1 MTTLRFHF
9 QVLSFSALD
18 AASFCSNDFHLKCY
32 HQGGLTYPGTGSIL
46 NVLSSS
52 TGRTPTVLG
61 KPHQTMLDCIVD
73 KWHLDRGRTCMV
85 GDRLDTDIAFG
96 QLGGLTSLLV
106 LTGVTKLDQLS
117 SSSIQPDYMI
127 ESLGCLLDST
137 KI

>member
-1 MTTLRFHF
+1 M
-9 QVLSFSALD
+9 
-18 AASFCSNDFHLKCY
+18 
-32 HQGGLTYPGTGSIL
+32 L

-52 TGRTPTVLG
+52 TGRIPTVLG

-73 KWHLDRGRTCMV
+73 KWHLDRKRTCMV

-117 SSSIQPDYMI
+117 SSDIQPDYLI
-127 ESLGCLLDST
+127 ESLGCLL
-137 KI
+137 